1 MLASRS
7 YGLFLHSIV
16 DSNPLKISRTYMNY
30 SRSGVGAH
38 PVSAATSK
46 VEGAVPT
53 SELWSEICSRYDSAQ
68 AKNASSFT
76 DTDTEVC
83 EDQGYGFILK
93 IARNL
98 RDKPKAKKVP
108 DGTWKNPFLPPD
120 KDLFVCSLSETHS
133 LVLNK
138 FNITPHHV
146 IIITNGFVPQEEPLS
161 RADFTATW
169 RVVDSMPGLGGMAF
183 FNCGSISGASQ
194 PHKHIQCIPLP
205 MASSGDGEPL
215 VPPFESVIMPALA
228 HAKDGEVIQAQSLPF
243 QHGLFKIDRHIDDIS
258 IMSQVL
264 EAGYNAI
271 VSFLESKACGQWTR
285 NDSYNFIMTRE
296 YMMIAP
302 RRKEF
307 IGSVGCNSM
316 GFAGS
321 FFLATQQEIDDVKK
335 YGPCNVLAE
344 LGFSTFK

>member
-1 MLASRS
+1 MSC
-7 YGLFLHSIV
+7 
-16 DSNPLKISRTYMNY
+16 
-30 SRSGVGAH
+30 SRSGDGTRSVA
-38 PVSAATSK
+38 AATSK
-46 VEGAVPT
+46 VEGAAPT
-53 SELWSEICSRYDSAQ
+53 AELWSKICSRYDSAQ
-68 AKNASSFT
+68 AKKASSFT
-76 DTDTEVC
+76 DTDMEVF

-98 RDKPKAKKVP
+98 RDKPKANKVS

-120 KDLFVCSLSETHS
+120 KDLFVCSLSDTHS

-146 IIITNGFVPQEEPLS
+146 IIITNEFVQQEEPLS
-161 RADFTATW
+161 RADFAATW

-183 FNCGSISGASQ
+183 FNCGNISGASQ

-205 MASSGDGEPL
+205 MASREDGDTL
-215 VPPFESVIMPALA
+215 APPFESVIMTALS
-228 HAKDGEVIQAQSLPF
+228 HAKDGDVIQAKSLPF
-243 QHGLFKIDRHIDDIS
+243 LHGLYKIDRRIDDIDK
-258 IMSQVL
+258 ISQIL

-271 VSFLESKACGQWTR
+271 ISFLECKAHVQWTR

-307 IGSVGCNSM
+307 VGSVGCNSM

-321 FFLATQQEIDDVKK
+321 FFLATQHEIDDVKK
-335 YGPCNVLAE
+335 HGPCNILAE
-344 LGFSTFK
+344 LGFDSGTC